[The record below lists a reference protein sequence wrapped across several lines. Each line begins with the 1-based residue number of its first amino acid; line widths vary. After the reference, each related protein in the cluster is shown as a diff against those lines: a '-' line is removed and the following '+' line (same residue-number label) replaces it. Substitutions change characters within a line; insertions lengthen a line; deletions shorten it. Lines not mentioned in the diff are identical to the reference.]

1 MGKITKYL
9 PSAIMS
15 TSIAAPLAYIAYI
28 YQKDDRQKQH
38 AILRNFPLLGRVRY
52 MTEQIGPE
60 LRQYLFADDNEG
72 KPFSRLQYQD
82 VVKAGKYNERL
93 LGFGSNR
100 NFEEDGYYIRNSLFP
115 KLSSEMRVDNTE
127 KTNTY
132 TYVIDNEGLMSRK
145 EHREEAQ
152 IDPYFLRDED
162 AIVLGEGKCRQ
173 PFHIKGQIGMSA
185 MSYGAL
191 GERAITAL
199 SKGLATAGGAWMNT
213 GEGGI
218 SDHHLA
224 GNADLM
230 MQIGPGLFGV
240 RTTAG
245 EFSWEA
251 FKEKSE
257 IERVKAFEVK
267 LAQGAKTR
275 GGHLEGQKV
284 TEEIAKIRLIEPGKT
299 VNSPNRFVDYNSF
312 PALFDFIEQLREV
325 GGKPVG
331 MKIVVGDVEKLE
343 EMAQIMKN
351 TDKGP
356 DFITIDGGEGGT
368 GATYQE
374 LADSVGLPI
383 MTALPI
389 VDELLREYG
398 IRDRVKLIASGKL
411 ITPDKAAIALAKGA
425 DLINIARGFMISVG
439 CIMAEVCH
447 TNTCPVGVATT
458 DSKLQTGLIVDEK
471 RYRVS
476 NYVTSLRAG
485 LFNVAAAAGVDSPTK
500 LERKHIVYKDHQG
513 RISSVGSMLQKIQ
526 QVEKKEQ
533 DVESLPDK

>member
-257 IERVKAFEVK
+257 IEQVKAFEVK

>member
-299 VNSPNRFVDYNSF
+299 VNSRNRFVDYNSF